1 MSRAVAVGAAEA
13 PGVAAAPL
21 RGWSRSVHEVHV
33 WGTVVV
39 LDVRGSHLRP
49 AALAVA
55 HGEVERWLHHVDDVF
70 STWRP
75 ETPASLLRAGALD
88 EAGAPALLRDA
99 LARCRAI
106 RELTGGAF
114 DPWSVAGG
122 ADLSGWVKGW
132 AAGVAA
138 DILGAHGFA
147 DVSVNAAGDVVCRGS
162 QSPGEP
168 WAIGV
173 VDPRSRSRVVAVAHV
188 QDAAIATSGLYERGA
203 HVIDPRTGLPAS
215 GADSATVVGPDAG
228 LADALATALL
238 VAGLAGVRWFRAL
251 PGWSV
256 LLVRGD
262 EAVSSG
268 PAFEA

>member
-1 MSRAVAVGAAEA
+1 MSAGPA
-13 PGVAAAPL
+13 PSVVAAPL
-21 RGWSRSVHEVHV
+21 NGWRRDVHEVHV

-39 LDVRGSHLRP
+39 LDVRGPHLDP

-55 HGEVERWLHHVDDVF
+55 HADVALWLRHVDDVF

-88 EAGAPALLRDA
+88 EAGAPRLLRDA
-99 LARCRAI
+99 LARCREA
-106 RELTGGAF
+106 RALTGGAF
-114 DPWSVAGG
+114 DPWAVPGG
-122 ADLSGWVKGW
+122 VDLSGWVKGW

-147 DVSVNAAGDVVCRGS
+147 DVSVNAAGDVECRGS

-173 VDPRSRSRVVAVAHV
+173 VDPRRRDSVVAVARAEDSAV
-188 QDAAIATSGLYERGA
+188 ATSALYERGA
-203 HVIDPRTGLPAS
+203 HVVDPRTGAPAS
-215 GADSATVVGPDAG
+215 GAASATVVGPDAG

-238 VAGLAGVRWFRAL
+238 VAGLDGVRWFRDL
-251 PGWSV
+251 PGWSAF
-256 LLVRGD
+256 LVRGD
-262 EAVSSG
+262 EAVSFG
-268 PAFEA
+268 PAFR